1 LGIYITGDKVFI
13 TPLLSMSQQSALES
27 NIDTLRNYIISNDN
41 LKSELK
47 SEITRL
53 ITQYNSIKLL
63 GGEDMNKI

>member
-1 LGIYITGDKVFI
+1 
-13 TPLLSMSQQSALES
+13 MSQQSALES